1 MKLRTALATAVAGG
15 LAAAAWHSGAQ
26 DTGSATRA
34 PVPAQVVA
42 YAKARLGKPYVFGGP
57 TAPGTGYG
65 FDCSG
70 LAMEAYASAG
80 ITIPRTSQEQWAAG
94 PQVSTPRRG
103 DLVFFAGSDG
113 TDASPG
119 HVGVVVNPK
128 RHIMI
133 DAYGKNTLV
142 RYDTY
147 GEPGSAGGLQDVV
160 GFTDPAGGQP

>member
-1 MKLRTALATAVAGG
+1 MKLRSALATATAGG
-15 LAAAAWHSGAQ
+15 LAAAALHGGAQ
-26 DTGSATRA
+26 DAGSATTA

-42 YAKARLGKPYVFGGP
+42 YAKARLGDPYVWG
-57 TAPGTGYG
+57 GTGPSGY
-65 FDCSG
+65 DCSG

-80 ITIPRTSQEQWAAG
+80 ISIPRTSQEQWAAG

-113 TDASPG
+113 TDTSPG

-160 GFTDPAGGQP
+160 GFTDPAGGQS